1 MKKIKKIIVA
11 GLIGVLAFSLCACGS
26 QEVAENVIATVNGQA
41 IKQTDYDELF
51 NEYLEYFGGGD
62 EAKEYLESQKSILL
76 EELIT
81 NEVLFQKADELGI
94 TCSEEEVKEAYAEI
108 VSSYGEETVN
118 QMLEYAGMT
127 EETYKA
133 MLKEQLILAKL
144 QEVMIKGDTTV
155 TEKEAKAYYEEHIDA
170 YTQGAGANI
179 EHILVRL
186 PENANEE
193 QVKKAEAAVAEIE
206 KELASGES
214 FEALAKKYSSDKA
227 DDDLYVVE
235 DLGFVTYDEP
245 NFDKDFL
252 AGAKALG
259 EGEVSGPIKT
269 SFGYHFIKVNGISE
283 EKVLPFSEVKEDVMA
298 TLKDE
303 KQYSL
308 YEACLNKWMDEAQI
322 VKYEDHIQ

>member
-1 MKKIKKIIVA
+1 MNKIKKLIIA
-11 GLIGVLAFSLCACGS
+11 GIIGALSLSLCACGN

-41 IKQTDYDELF
+41 VEQADYNELF

-94 TCSEEEVKEAYAEI
+94 TCSEEEVEEAYAEI

-155 TEKEAKAYYEEHIDA
+155 TEEEAKAYYEEHIAD
-170 YTQGAGANI
+170 YTQGAGANM

-186 PENANEE
+186 PDGADEA

-214 FEALAKKYSSDKA
+214 FEALAKKYSSDEA
-227 DDDLYVVE
+227 DHDLYIVE

-245 NFDKDFL
+245 NYDADFL
-252 AGAKALG
+252 KGAKALA

-283 EKVLPFSEVKEDVMA
+283 EKVLPFSEVKEEVMA

-308 YEACLNKWMDEAQI
+308 YEACLNKWIDESQI
-322 VKYEDHIQ
+322 VRYEDHIK